1 MKHKLIKIQD
11 DVFNCTR
18 TLYIKGRPVFRWV
31 RQKLIVDKLNLINNA
46 LSYQLNSNLN
56 RITARGTSKEL
67 QEVQIKLLSV
77 LNKLCKNNNLTYWLD
92 FGTLIG
98 AARNG
103 SFIPWDDDID
113 VSMLRTDFERILN
126 LEKQL
131 PSNYYFDA
139 KDRSDIIGL
148 KNKNLPKNIG
158 LDIFCADMIKND
170 ISLTDALNISKN
182 IINIQSNT
190 PHKTKIKTLKEVDIF
205 LAQNKILKT
214 NNLNEANSIMYGPGF
229 CHHTHPSIILKKSN
243 IFPLKTIKFEGCDYP
258 CPNNIDVHLSLL
270 YKDYLSADWSK
281 LPHNQ
286 VSDLAVEELI
296 QIKQFLNQ

>member
-103 SFIPWDDDID
+103 YFIPWDDNID

-148 KNKNLPKNIG
+148 KNKNLPKKHWIRYFLCRHDKKRYFINR
-158 LDIFCADMIKND
+158 CIKYQQEHYQY
-170 ISLTDALNISKN
+170 T
-182 IINIQSNT
+182 IQHS
-190 PHKTKIKTLKEVDIF
+190 P
-205 LAQNKILKT
+205 QN
-214 NNLNEANSIMYGPGF
+214 
-229 CHHTHPSIILKKSN
+229 
-243 IFPLKTIKFEGCDYP
+243 
-258 CPNNIDVHLSLL
+258 
-270 YKDYLSADWSK
+270 
-281 LPHNQ
+281 
-286 VSDLAVEELI
+286 
-296 QIKQFLNQ
+296 